1 MCHVEHFI
9 YWFTAR
15 KLSNASNI
23 SEEKSALSPMIA
35 GATEHECLA
44 SAYHHSSLSVA
55 HLMLTVIC
63 YLDFILLHLL
73 GVSGHVNPFIAG
85 DILL

>member
-1 MCHVEHFI
+1 
-9 YWFTAR
+9 
-15 KLSNASNI
+15 
-23 SEEKSALSPMIA
+23 MIA